1 MMEIAENPMK
11 SRQKK
16 YIIAMRKFLPLAI
29 SLITLC
35 VICGCNS
42 KNVQS
47 TEESVSGG
55 IKEDSTIEMA
65 NDGVSI
71 NQDVVLERAGIEV
84 EDVDD
89 FIEFFTDVYNGRE
102 YEEEKFIKKYCTEKL
117 QKKLQDAYEFAGEE
131 GYDPWYATEKFR
143 SDAQDGPTE
152 EYKLVKIVPEGN
164 GWYKYDYIDMG
175 NRGSHRIKVITHI
188 NPRDQIEFCI
198 DELE

>member
-1 MMEIAENPMK
+1 MMESAENPMK

-55 IKEDSTIEMA
+55 IKEDSATEKA
-65 NDGVSI
+65 DDGISD
-71 NQDVVLERAGIEV
+71 NQEFELERAGIE
-84 EDVDD
+84 DVDD
-89 FIEFFTDVYNGRE
+89 SFIEFFTDVYNGRE
-102 YEEEKFIKKYCTEKL
+102 YEEERFIKKYCTEKL

-188 NPRDQIEFCI
+188 NPRDQIEFYI

>member
-1 MMEIAENPMK
+1 
-11 SRQKK
+11 
-16 YIIAMRKFLPLAI
+16 MRKFLPLAI

-55 IKEDSTIEMA
+55 IKEDSATEKA
-65 NDGVSI
+65 DDGISD
-71 NQDVVLERAGIEV
+71 NQEFELERAGIE
-84 EDVDD
+84 DVDD
-89 FIEFFTDVYNGRE
+89 SFIEFFTDVYNGRE
-102 YEEEKFIKKYCTEKL
+102 YEEERFIKKYCTEKL

-188 NPRDQIEFCI
+188 NPRDQIEFYI

>member
-1 MMEIAENPMK
+1 MESAENPMK

-55 IKEDSTIEMA
+55 IKEDSATEKA
-65 NDGVSI
+65 DDGISD
-71 NQDVVLERAGIEV
+71 NQEFELERAGIE
-84 EDVDD
+84 DVDD
-89 FIEFFTDVYNGRE
+89 SFIEFFTDVYNGRE
-102 YEEEKFIKKYCTEKL
+102 YEEERFIKKYCTEKL

-188 NPRDQIEFCI
+188 NPRDQIEFYI